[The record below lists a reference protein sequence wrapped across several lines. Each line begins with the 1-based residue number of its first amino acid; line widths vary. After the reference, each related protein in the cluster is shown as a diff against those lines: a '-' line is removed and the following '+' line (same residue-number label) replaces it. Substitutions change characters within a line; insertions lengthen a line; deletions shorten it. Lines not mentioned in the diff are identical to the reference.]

1 MSQPREAKGITIDAT
16 AVSVFRKGDRVF
28 HNKFG
33 YGTVMGIEGDKLDV
47 EFDKAGAKKV
57 VSKFVVGAERAG
69 DVPF

>member
-1 MSQPREAKGITIDAT
+1 
-16 AVSVFRKGDRVF
+16 
-28 HNKFG
+28 
-33 YGTVMGIEGDKLDV
+33 MGIEGDKLDV